1 MNGMQSYCQ
10 GDGREKLF
18 EMIAE
23 LERQVAQGDG
33 KEKRIA
39 ELERQVAQMQA
50 LMKEQHSHILD
61 LRAELARQEYFNR
74 SK

>member
-10 GDGREKLF
+10 GDG
-18 EMIAE
+18 
-23 LERQVAQGDG
+23 
-33 KEKRIA
+33 KEKQFERIA